1 MASTIRQSLA
11 RRIPIGVELSR
22 DGGAHAR
29 VWAPLRSSVEL
40 VTYNVGGRI
49 ASITPLAAEGDGYF
63 SGFAA
68 ELTAGIRY
76 RFRLDRGDAFPDPC
90 SRFQPDGPHGP
101 SEVVD
106 PNEFRW
112 TDDDRPG
119 ITIAG
124 QVIYEVH
131 IGTFTPE
138 GTFRAAIDKLDT
150 LVDTGFT
157 CLEIMPIADFP
168 GRFGWGYDGVNL
180 YAPSRLYGRPDD
192 LRAFVDAAHARGL
205 GVILDVVYNH
215 LGPDGN
221 YLTAYS
227 DSYFSKRPTEWGDAL
242 NFDGEGN
249 ESVREFFIE
258 NAGYWIDEF
267 HFDGLRLDA
276 TQQIHDASPTHV
288 ITEIVARAHRAAGD
302 REIVIVAEN

>member
-22 DGGAHAR
+22 EGGAHAR

-40 VTYNVGGRI
+40 VTYSGGGRVS
-49 ASITPLAAEGDGYF
+49 SITPLTAEGDGYF

-76 RFRLDRGDAFPDPC
+76 RFRLDRGDAFPEPC

-221 YLTAYS
+221 YLQEFS
-227 DSYFSKRPTEWGDAL
+227 PDYFTDKYENDWGRAI
-242 NFDGEGN
+242 NFEGPPPARGYF
-249 ESVREFFIE
+249 VQ
-258 NAGYWIDEF
+258 NARYWIDEF

-276 TQQIHDASPTHV
+276 TQQVFDSSTTNVLRQITDAGRRS
-288 ITEIVARAHRAAGD
+288 AQRR
-302 REIVIVAEN
+302 